1 MNIQQYIHSLTDE
14 EFEQLCT
21 EYLTLHY
28 KNKNITIHGTRLK
41 KDGGKD
47 IVGTAQDVPY
57 EIWAECKRHNRALGL
72 EKISKNVILVISKG
86 INELIYFSTSDIT
99 RNAVKHVSI
108 VAAKH
113 NFSVTFIY
121 GNRLYQELSIL
132 PRFQYG
138 FEKSNEIIKNDLR
151 ISRFFSVFEDTEKYT
166 EESELVLQRD
176 NIFYIDIYLTNLYS
190 ATVSDVTCTL
200 PKMADIIFHV
210 PEIHNCFNMLQGSN
224 RVIQIRAEVLSSY
237 TVKHI
242 PALTLKYKCNGHT
255 YSKKVPG
262 GFIDPT
268 KLIYYPLVGENVQ
281 NFLSSKILP
290 LLKGNG
296 FSPIYMLNI
305 TGKSG
310 TGKTRLLS
318 EIINSAKSYNFQTL
332 YCDAKKQNGFEI
344 LREFLCACL
353 GLPYGTG
360 NISCTLDDFSKIIK
374 QYYGNSKVSEAV
386 FSFVFHKKLDPDILY
401 YLKEALLFF
410 SCNIVGGV
418 SLIVNAK

>member
-237 TVKHI
+237 TV
-242 PALTLKYKCNGHT
+242 
-255 YSKKVPG
+255 
-262 GFIDPT
+262 
-268 KLIYYPLVGENVQ
+268 
-281 NFLSSKILP
+281 
-290 LLKGNG
+290 
-296 FSPIYMLNI
+296 
-305 TGKSG
+305 
-310 TGKTRLLS
+310 
-318 EIINSAKSYNFQTL
+318 
-332 YCDAKKQNGFEI
+332 
-344 LREFLCACL
+344 
-353 GLPYGTG
+353 
-360 NISCTLDDFSKIIK
+360 
-374 QYYGNSKVSEAV
+374 
-386 FSFVFHKKLDPDILY
+386 
-401 YLKEALLFF
+401 
-410 SCNIVGGV
+410 
-418 SLIVNAK
+418 

>member
-166 EESELVLQRD
+166 EES
-176 NIFYIDIYLTNLYS
+176 YS
-190 ATVSDVTCTL
+190 EEIKKIIATVESYAEKYQTEVPVIVAGGICDKEDVQKVAALGVDGVQVATRFITTEECD
-200 PKMADIIFHV
+200 ADIRYKEAHLNARKEDIAIVKSPVGMPGRALCNPFMKLV
-210 PEIHNCFNMLQGSN
+210 ENGRIPVKKCYNCL
-224 RVIQIRAEVLSSY
+224 E
-237 TVKHI
+237 
-242 PALTLKYKCNGHT
+242 KCNPGQ
-255 YSKKVPG
+255 VPYCITKAL
-262 GFIDPT
+262 IDAVEGDVENG
-268 KLIYYPLVGENVQ
+268 LMFCGANVGRID
-281 NFLSSKILP
+281 KITSVHEL
-290 LLKGNG
+290 
-296 FSPIYMLNI
+296 M
-305 TGKSG
+305 
-310 TGKTRLLS
+310 
-318 EIINSAKSYNFQTL
+318 
-332 YCDAKKQNGFEI
+332 
-344 LREFLCACL
+344 RELAE
-353 GLPYGTG
+353 G
-360 NISCTLDDFSKIIK
+360 
-374 QYYGNSKVSEAV
+374 
-386 FSFVFHKKLDPDILY
+386 
-401 YLKEALLFF
+401 
-410 SCNIVGGV
+410 
-418 SLIVNAK
+418 

>member
-138 FEKSNEIIKNDLR
+138 FEKSN
-151 ISRFFSVFEDTEKYT
+151 S
-166 EESELVLQRD
+166 
-176 NIFYIDIYLTNLYS
+176 
-190 ATVSDVTCTL
+190 
-200 PKMADIIFHV
+200 
-210 PEIHNCFNMLQGSN
+210 
-224 RVIQIRAEVLSSY
+224 
-237 TVKHI
+237 
-242 PALTLKYKCNGHT
+242 
-255 YSKKVPG
+255 
-262 GFIDPT
+262 
-268 KLIYYPLVGENVQ
+268 
-281 NFLSSKILP
+281 
-290 LLKGNG
+290 
-296 FSPIYMLNI
+296 
-305 TGKSG
+305 
-310 TGKTRLLS
+310 
-318 EIINSAKSYNFQTL
+318 
-332 YCDAKKQNGFEI
+332 
-344 LREFLCACL
+344 
-353 GLPYGTG
+353 
-360 NISCTLDDFSKIIK
+360 
-374 QYYGNSKVSEAV
+374 
-386 FSFVFHKKLDPDILY
+386 
-401 YLKEALLFF
+401 
-410 SCNIVGGV
+410 
-418 SLIVNAK
+418 